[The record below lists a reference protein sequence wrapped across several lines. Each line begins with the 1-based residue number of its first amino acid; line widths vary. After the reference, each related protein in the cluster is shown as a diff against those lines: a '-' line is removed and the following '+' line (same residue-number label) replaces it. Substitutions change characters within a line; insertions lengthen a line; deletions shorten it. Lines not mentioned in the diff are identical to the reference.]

1 MTQKLILVAGIM
13 LIIASFVS
21 IVLPP
26 GGGGGGYGD
35 GQAVLTIK
43 GAVKTGINLGFSDI
57 LKYKSSVKR
66 VKTYDAQNRYSGS
79 FEMEGVNLSDII
91 SQDNIQ
97 KKVNDGFDR
106 DLDMYIAVRGRSGKR
121 ALFSYGEIFLNNG
134 VDSVILTRSARNIF
148 PHKHEDLKPF
158 GFDTQK
164 WSDARESRSLDFKTC
179 AACHNGKD
187 QQVIFFPAG
196 LCVYATGDTTPD
208 RFIEDAYEI
217 EICQIADRKII
228 AAANKDEMWSD
239 SIVMDILGERS
250 AEISLNSLSVFNRK
264 GFTENTVGLGKGFHG
279 KNYYEGVD
287 MADVINAWCG
297 AIDRTGGYFVISA
310 ADGYRSLFSA
320 GEIFGRV
327 NGANLFLIDRENN
340 NELSKGSGRFRAF
353 IKSDFFIDRS
363 IRSIKEIYYNK
374 IN

>member
-1 MTQKLILVAGIM
+1 MSQKLILVAGIM
-13 LIIASFVS
+13 LIIASFVH
-21 IVLPP
+21 IGLPP
-26 GGGGGGYGD
+26 DGGGE
-35 GQAVLTIK
+35 QALLTIK
-43 GAVKTGINLGFSDI
+43 GAVKTGINLGFTDL
-57 LKYKSSVKR
+57 LKYKSSINR

-79 FEMEGVNLSDII
+79 FEMEGVNLCDII

-97 KKVNDGFDR
+97 KKINDGFDR
-106 DLDMYIAVRGRSGKR
+106 DLDMYIVVRGRSGKR

-134 VDSVILTRSARNIF
+134 FDSVILTISARNIF

-164 WSDARESRSLDFKTC
+164 WNDARESRNLDFKSC

-187 QQVIFFPAG
+187 QQSIFFPTG
-196 LCVYATGDTTPD
+196 LCVYAAGDITPD
-208 RFIEDAYEI
+208 RFIEEAYEI
-217 EICQIADRKII
+217 EICQIADRKISG
-228 AAANKDEMWSD
+228 AANKDEMWSD
-239 SIVMDILGERS
+239 SIVIDIFGEKS
-250 AEISLNSLSVFNRK
+250 AEISLNALLTFNRA

-279 KNYYEGVD
+279 KSSYEGVD
-287 MADVINAWCG
+287 MADVISAWCG
-297 AIDRTGGYFVISA
+297 AIDRSGGYFVVSA

-320 GEIFGRV
+320 GEIFSRV

-340 NELSKGSGRFRAF
+340 NELSKGSGRFRTF

-363 IRSIKEIYYNK
+363 IRSIKEIHYNK